1 VAKIRGR
8 TGYWFDLTAWP
19 KYETATMQLV
29 RTYTEVPESARSAV
43 VALGNFDGVHLGHQA
58 VIGEAR
64 RLAGQSGAPSG
75 VMTFAP
81 HPRRFFR
88 PDDPLFELTPAHAKR
103 RRIEALGI
111 DILYLMAFD
120 AEFAAI
126 SAEDFAGRVLADG
139 LGARHLVVGY
149 DFVFGR
155 GRAGN
160 VELLRSLGKKH
171 GFGVKVI
178 DAVAGPDGAVYSS
191 TVIREHLR
199 AGRVREAAA
208 LLGRAWEIEGEVMTG
223 DRRGRQ
229 IGFPTAN
236 VAPGDHVIPSLGVY
250 AVWAGITSD
259 GATDWRPAVANIGRR
274 PTFQGEGVT
283 VEAHLFDFD
292 GDLYGR
298 TLRVALVEF
307 LRPEMK
313 FDGIEAIRAQIE
325 ADGKRARAVLGGLAR
340 GDLCAPPNGAR
351 ETAL

>member
-1 VAKIRGR
+1 
-8 TGYWFDLTAWP
+8 
-19 KYETATMQLV
+19 MQLV
-29 RTYTEVPESARSAV
+29 RTYTDVPETARGAV
-43 VALGNFDGVHLGHQA
+43 VALGNLDGVHLGHQA

-64 RLAGQSGAPSG
+64 RLAGQLGAPSG

-103 RRIEALGI
+103 RLMEGFGI
-111 DILYLMAFD
+111 DVLYLMTFD
-120 AEFAAI
+120 PEFAAI
-126 SAEDFAGRVLADG
+126 PAEQFVQRVLMDG
-139 LGARHLVVGY
+139 LGVRHLVAGY

-155 GRAGN
+155 ARAGN
-160 VELLRSLGKKH
+160 VEMLVSLGERY
-171 GFGVKVI
+171 GFGVNVI
-178 DAVAGPDGAVYSS
+178 DEVAGPDGGAYSS
-191 TVIREHLR
+191 TVIREHLL

-223 DRRGRQ
+223 DKRGRL

-236 VAPGDHVIPSLGVY
+236 VNPGDHVMPSLGVY
-250 AVWAGITSD
+250 AVWAGITSP

-274 PTFQGEGVT
+274 PTFQGEGIV

-292 GDLYGR
+292 GDLYG
-298 TLRVALVEF
+298 TKLRVALVEY

-325 ADGKRARAVLGGLAR
+325 KDSVRARAILGALAPD
-340 GDLCAPPNGAR
+340 DLCAPPGGAR

>member
-1 VAKIRGR
+1 
-8 TGYWFDLTAWP
+8 
-19 KYETATMQLV
+19 MQLV
-29 RTYTEVPESARSAV
+29 RTYTEVPESARGAV

-64 RLAGQSGAPSG
+64 RLAGQLGAPSG
-75 VMTFAP
+75 VMTFSP

-88 PDDPLFELTPAHAKR
+88 PDDRLFELTPVPAKR
-103 RRIEALGI
+103 RFIEALGI
-111 DILYLMAFD
+111 DILFLMDFT

-126 SAEDFAGRVLADG
+126 PANDFAGKVLAAG
-139 LGARHLVVGY
+139 LGVRHLVVGY

-160 VELLRSLGKKH
+160 VELLRSLGEEH
-171 GFGVKVI
+171 GFGVDVVG
-178 DAVAGPDGAVYSS
+178 AVAGPDGAVYSS

-208 LLGRAWEIEGEVMTG
+208 LLGRAWEIEGKVTSG
-223 DRRGRQ
+223 DQRGRQ

-236 VAPGDHVIPSLGVY
+236 VDPGDQVMPALGVY

-274 PTFQGEGVT
+274 PTFQGDGVT

-325 ADGKRARAVLGGLAR
+325 KDSAQARALLGTLAPD
-340 GDLCAPPNGAR
+340 DLGAPPRGAR